1 MKKKILFIVV
11 MVIALTCAFAMIS
24 SAAKYTVKY
33 DGQSFT
39 QETDENGVVTLR
51 DTIFGNVNTAKTFF
65 GWFTLK
71 GDMYKPGEQVTI
83 TEDITLYQAYGYEG
97 TNKSLPLGGDSQWD
111 WPFIQLQEDLVLD
124 YTMNPPWG
132 GCATVDLNGHTITTS
147 AKNAVE
153 QTRGGIRF
161 VGKGEIIHTG
171 SGNFFNCAS
180 HGYGDGSQ
188 YLLIGKYVKV
198 TTGGTL
204 FNYTN
209 WINSN
214 IPVLIYGDVT
224 CKQLVYLSEFGDN
237 KTVNI
242 DINPVSLTVTGD
254 KFVTCGKYP
263 DPAKSQIINVTIG
276 GGVLKLS
283 AAANTDSYWNN
294 GNPSSYN
301 IVVTGGAFT
310 SGKDVL
316 NTYISSEYAA
326 YNVVLDGVEHTV
338 VLKAGS
344 CPHNYEQ
351 TASTNASCVVLATST
366 YTCSLCGESYTVSH
380 GEYNEHTWILLK
392 DTQPSS
398 TSVGLREYECSV
410 CKEPKVEKYFNDVAD
425 SIIKVKV
432 NKNSQITEVSV
443 RVGDVFQL
451 ESTGENIYKLTG
463 LKDFS
468 EYLVTDIVEIPIPL
482 GIAEVNFTSN
492 NSTLQKIVFEDGAI
506 TTVKSFSKYSAVTHI
521 EIKSA
526 DVVFVKGC
534 SNSVIQSIRSDKSG
548 ANVTFDSEAFG
559 DKATLEVFTINA
571 GSVYTLGNACF
582 KHTGIKEFIVPDYTD
597 ITFKNEGAFY
607 EGSLE
612 YIYIGRGIKAL
623 NGKPFDRCKNLHT
636 VVLMEVES
644 FSAEWNFCVP
654 SANDN
659 ITQLKVYIHSSTIS
673 LPNNTFYFRS
683 GVTVYTN
690 APITNANAFSNCS
703 NYTIVYGIP
712 HEVHRGVVAPTCEEE
727 GSNGYV
733 TSCPCGEQLTE
744 NIIVKVFD
752 TCLTNSGNYTEVLYG
767 STPIPATGHSEGA
780 VLGIE
785 YLNGFVSNGTKTC
798 ICKICDK
805 TYTEEDPSA
814 EPIIIFLGYSTN
826 FENTE
831 LAIGFSVRLE
841 ALSTYEDITG
851 NTISYGI
858 IGAITDTLDGKAPME
873 ADDAQMVKIALT
885 RDYPT
890 FNLKFKGFNDE
901 TASLGMTMCAYI
913 IEKSTDE
920 EGNETEELAYIQGVQ
935 SNAPSSYSISQ
946 YIEENQISIGA

>member
-11 MVIALTCAFAMIS
+11 MVIALTCALAMIS

-97 TNKSLPLGGDSQWD
+97 SNKSLPLGGDGQWD

-124 YTMNPPWG
+124 SPMYPPFG
-132 GCATVDLNGHTITTS
+132 GCTTIDLNGHTITTS
-147 AKNAVE
+147 AKNAAE

-171 SGNFFNCAS
+171 SGNFFNCAT

-204 FNYTN
+204 FHYTN
-209 WINSN
+209 TTKTN
-214 IPVLIYGDVT
+214 IPVLVYGDVT
-224 CKQLVYLSEFGDN
+224 CKQLVHITGVGDSSA
-237 KTVNI
+237 VNI
-242 DINPVSLTVTGD
+242 DISPVSLTVTGD
-254 KFVTCGKYP
+254 KFVTCGTYP

-276 GGVLKLS
+276 GGLLKLS
-283 AAANTDSYWNN
+283 EAANTLAYWNN
-294 GNPSSYN
+294 DHASSYN
-301 IVVTGGAFT
+301 IVVTGGTFT
-310 SGKDVL
+310 NGKEPLKSYIGAEYTTFDVV
-316 NTYISSEYAA
+316 I
-326 YNVVLDGVEHTV
+326 DGVSYAL
-338 VLKAGS
+338 VLPTGS
-344 CPHNYEQ
+344 CIHNYEQ
-351 TASTNASCVVLATST
+351 TASSEASCVALAKII
-366 YTCSLCGESYTVSH
+366 YTCSICSDSYTVSY
-380 GEYNEHTWILLK
+380 GEFKEHAWGLVS
-392 DTQPSS
+392 DTPPTS
-398 TSVGLREYECSV
+398 TSVGIKEFMCSV
-410 CKEPKVEKYFNDVAD
+410 CNEPKIEKYYNDVA
-425 SIIKVKV
+425 STEIKVKV
-432 NKNSQITEVSV
+432 NNGSEDIEVYV
-443 RVGDVFQL
+443 KAGDVFNL
-451 ESTGENIYKLTG
+451 ETVGENTYKLIG

-468 EYLVTDIVEIPIPL
+468 EYLATDIVEISIPL
-482 GIAEVNFTSN
+482 GITEVNFTSN

-526 DVVFVKGC
+526 EVNFLKGC
-534 SNSVIQSIRSDKSG
+534 SNNVIQSIRSDKIG
-548 ANVTFDSEAFG
+548 ANVSFDSEAFAE
-559 DKATLEVFTINA
+559 KATLEEFTINA
-571 GSVYTLGNACF
+571 GSVYVLGNACF

-636 VVLMEVES
+636 VVLMEVETIS
-644 FSAEWNFCVP
+644 TEWNFCVP
-654 SANDN
+654 TAADN
-659 ITQLKVYIHSSTIS
+659 ITELKVYIHSSTIS
-673 LPNNTFYFRS
+673 LPNNTFYYRS

-712 HEVHRGVVAPTCEEE
+712 HEVHRGVVFPTCEQE

-744 NIIVKVFD
+744 DIIVKVFD

-767 STPIPATGHSEGA
+767 STPIPATGHSEGT
-780 VLGIE
+780 VLDIE
-785 YLNGFVSNGTKTC
+785 YLNGFLNNGTKTC

-831 LAIGFSVRLE
+831 LAIGFSVRLD
-841 ALSTYEDITG
+841 ALIIYESITG
-851 NTISYGI
+851 NTLSYGI
-858 IGAITDTLDGKAPME
+858 IGAVTDSLDGKAPNE
-873 ADDAQMVKIALT
+873 AENAQMVKIALT
-885 RDYPT
+885 KDYPT
-890 FNLKFKGFNDE
+890 FNLKFKGFSE
-901 TASLGMTMCAYI
+901 QTASVGMTMCAYI

-920 EGNETEELAYIQGVQ
+920 EGNETEELAYIQNDQ
-935 SNAPSSYSISQ
+935 SDAPSSYSISQ